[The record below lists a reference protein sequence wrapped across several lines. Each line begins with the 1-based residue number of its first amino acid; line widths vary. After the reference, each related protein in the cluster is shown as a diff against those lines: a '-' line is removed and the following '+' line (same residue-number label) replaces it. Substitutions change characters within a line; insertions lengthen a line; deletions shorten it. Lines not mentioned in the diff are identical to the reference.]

1 MASKEKLESN
11 NVLKALSH
19 PVTTA
24 SPIVLSKSSGKW
36 KAPLQNVE
44 MSPSEVNQ
52 MRQKSVHLFEDLFS
66 EYSDKCDVSKKE
78 YESFLELNPAQN
90 LECGIYNAVIKRAME
105 KNIMRRWYNPRFVE
119 LYRQRLLSV
128 YTNLHPDSYVK
139 NVKLLP
145 RLFKKE
151 ILPHEIPFMHP
162 SDMFPEKWEK
172 ILEEKAKRDKS
183 LYERDFSGCSS
194 QFKCGKCKQRKCTYK
209 EAQTRSADEPMTIFV
224 TCLNC
229 GHKWRM

>member
-44 MSPSEVNQ
+44 MSPSEV
-52 MRQKSVHLFEDLFS
+52 
-66 EYSDKCDVSKKE
+66 
-78 YESFLELNPAQN
+78 NPAQN